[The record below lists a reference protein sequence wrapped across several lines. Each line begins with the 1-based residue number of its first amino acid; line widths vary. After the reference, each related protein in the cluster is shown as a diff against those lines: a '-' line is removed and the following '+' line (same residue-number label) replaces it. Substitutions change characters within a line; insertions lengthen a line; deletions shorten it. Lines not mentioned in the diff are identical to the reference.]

1 MDAATVQRRKGAL
14 GSRLEWLLATIA
26 VAAIAIPLAVLLFAP
41 KLQPHRPRIVT
52 PQYVVPQTVV
62 PQVEPVKFQ
71 DLSPDD
77 ARSFNA
83 TVPFVSGAIPPARP
97 FHFAG
102 TPDALARAT
111 DCLAAAVLYEAGD
124 DAVGEQAVGQ
134 VILNRLRHPAFPK
147 TVCGVV
153 FQGSERSTGCQF
165 TFTCD
170 GALHRQWSDDAW
182 KRAREVAGMALA
194 GYVYKPVGLATHYHT
209 DWVVPYW
216 SSSLDKL
223 AAVHTHLFYRWTGW
237 WGTPPAFNRQVDPDE
252 PVIPALAQWS
262 DAHRMGGALA
272 QADAATA
279 EAVQASAMVAT
290 PMNGDPNSF
299 LIALD
304 PKMSADAFPVFAA
317 KVCGDRDRC
326 KFMGWTDKS
335 KVPTTLSLDAKQ
347 VAGMSFSYLRDR
359 SHNFEKAL
367 WNCGEFKRPDKG
379 DCMKQQVLLAE
390 QPATPVPAAPQSP
403 AVIRASAVDPLPL
416 TGVHRKGD
424 AGVAPP
430 PVLPT
435 VAVKAPAPKGPAPKP
450 SPTPAASPAE
460 H

>member
-14 GSRLEWLLATIA
+14 GSRLEWLLAAIA
-26 VAAIAIPLAVLLFAP
+26 VAVIAIPVAVLLLAP
-41 KLQPHRPRIVT
+41 KVQPHRAHVVT
-52 PQYVVPQTVV
+52 PHYVVPETVV
-62 PQVEPVKFQ
+62 PQVEPMQFQ
-71 DLSPDD
+71 DLTPDD
-77 ARSFNA
+77 ARAFNA
-83 TVPFVSGAIPPARP
+83 TVPFVTGAIPPAKP
-97 FHFAG
+97 FKFAG
-102 TPDALARAT
+102 ATDALARAT

-124 DAVGEQAVGQ
+124 DAVGEQAVAQ

-170 GALHRQWSDDAW
+170 GALNRKWSDDAW
-182 KRAREVAGMALA
+182 IRARQVATAALA

-237 WGTPPAFNRQVDPDE
+237 WGTPPAFNRQVDPNE

-290 PMNGDPNSF
+290 PANGDPNSF

-326 KFMGWTDKS
+326 KFMGWTDKT
-335 KVPTTLSLDAKQ
+335 KVPTALPLDPKQ

-359 SHNFEKAL
+359 SHQFEKAL
-367 WNCGEFKRPDKG
+367 WNCGQFKRPDKG
-379 DCMKQQVLLAE
+379 DCMKQQLLLAE
-390 QPATPVPAAPQSP
+390 QPSAATPPEPQS
-403 AVIRASAVDPLPL
+403 AGVTKTSAIDPVPL
-416 TGVHRKGD
+416 AGVHRKGD
-424 AGVAPP
+424 TPVAPS
-430 PVLPT
+430 PVVQAT
-435 VAVKAPAPKGPAPKP
+435 APKSPMPKP
-450 SPTPAASPAE
+450 SPTPTAAPK
-460 H
+460 